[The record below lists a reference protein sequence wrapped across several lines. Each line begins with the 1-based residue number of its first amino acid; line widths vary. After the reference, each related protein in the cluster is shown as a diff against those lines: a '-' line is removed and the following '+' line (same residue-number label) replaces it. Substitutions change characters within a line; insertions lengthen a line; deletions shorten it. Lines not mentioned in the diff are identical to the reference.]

1 MPLEELNNLVKIG
14 KIKPEPVSLSEV
26 ERLLNMSRVRL
37 SDSSFLQMSQEGRFT
52 SVYNALHSAA
62 LAALRWHGFRSENR
76 YIVFQSLAHT
86 VNWEPKFWRVIDSA
100 HQKRN
105 LAEYEGFLEVE
116 DSTILELCALAE
128 KLIDDVDRLLNRC
141 PEG

>member
-1 MPLEELNNLVKIG
+1 
-14 KIKPEPVSLSEV
+14 
-26 ERLLNMSRVRL
+26 MSRVRL

-62 LAALRWHGFRSENR
+62 LAALRWRGFRSENR

-100 HQKRN
+100 HQERN

-116 DSTILELCALAE
+116 DSTILELCSLAE
-128 KLIDDVDRLLNRC
+128 KLIDDVDRLLNRY